1 MHLVKVL
8 VVCQR
13 VESFAVVA
21 ALNLREYAL
30 NTIKLRAVADILDLF
45 DVNLVVKVFDL
56 ILIRVDLKLV
66 HQYS

>member
-21 ALNLREYAL
+21 ALYLREYAL

-45 DVNLVVKVFDL
+45 DVNLVVKVLD
-56 ILIRVDLKLV
+56 
-66 HQYS
+66 

>member
-21 ALNLREYAL
+21 ALYLREYTFDAV
-30 NTIKLRAVADILDLF
+30 KFRAVADILDLF
-45 DVNLVVKVFDL
+45 DVNLVVKVLD
-56 ILIRVDLKLV
+56 
-66 HQYS
+66 